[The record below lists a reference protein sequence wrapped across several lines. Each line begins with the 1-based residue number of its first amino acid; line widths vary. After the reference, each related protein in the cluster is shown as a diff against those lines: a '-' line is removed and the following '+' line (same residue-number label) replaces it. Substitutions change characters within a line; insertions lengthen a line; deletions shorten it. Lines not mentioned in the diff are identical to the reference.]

1 MQAPTIESSSTRQ
14 PRQDVPQAETAEA
27 AWKPLYRIGAVAALT
42 SVVIVF
48 IAAGIFV
55 FWPPPSFQPT
65 ANAVID
71 WFKFFHYNAF
81 LGLLDLDLGMLVG
94 QALSVLVMLALYVVL
109 RRVSPSFTAIALAF
123 SLMGAVLYFAA
134 NQAFSMLFLSGQYAA
149 ATTNAQRSSLVT
161 TGQTLLTI
169 YQGTP
174 FDVSY
179 ILGAIA
185 TLIFASVMLRSAIFG
200 KVTAYVGLLAGTLM
214 LVPANAGTLGLI
226 LSLLSL
232 VPLVIWDI
240 LIARKLFQIGNAAPK
255 AQSMQQ

>member
-1 MQAPTIESSSTRQ
+1 MQAPTIESSPTTQ
-14 PRQDVPQAETAEA
+14 PRPDVSQAETAEV
-27 AWKPLYRIGAVAALT
+27 AWKPLYRIGAVAALI
-42 SVVIVF
+42 SVAIVF
-48 IAAGIFV
+48 IAAIV
-55 FWPPPSFQPT
+55 FIVWPPPSFQPT
-65 ANAVID
+65 TNAVID
-71 WFKFFHYNAF
+71 WFKFFQDNAF

-94 QALSVLVMLALYVVL
+94 QALSVLIMLALYVVL

-149 ATTNAQRSSLVT
+149 ATTDAQRASFAT

-185 TLIFASVMLRSAIFG
+185 TLIFSAVMLRSAIFG
-200 KVTAYVGLLAGTLM
+200 KATAYVGILTGVLM

-232 VPLVIWDI
+232 VPLIIWDI
-240 LIARKLFQIGNAAPK
+240 LIACKLFQLGNAALK
-255 AQSMQQ
+255 AQSIS

>member
-1 MQAPTIESSSTRQ
+1 MQAPIIESSPTRQ
-14 PRQDVPQAETAEA
+14 PRPDVSQAETAEV
-27 AWKPLYRIGAVAALT
+27 AWKPLYRIGAAAALI

-48 IAAGIFV
+48 IAASVFV
-55 FWPPPSFQPT
+55 VWPPPSFQPT

-71 WFKFFHYNAF
+71 WFKFFQDNAF
-81 LGLLDLDLGMLVG
+81 LGLLDLDLGMLLG
-94 QALSVLVMLALYVVL
+94 QALSVLIMLALYVVL
-109 RRVSPSFTAIALAF
+109 RRVSPSFTAIALTS

-134 NQAFSMLFLSGQYAA
+134 NQALSMLFLSGQYAA
-149 ATTNAQRSSLVT
+149 ATTDAQRASLVT
-161 TGQTLLTI
+161 AGQTLLTI

-185 TLIFASVMLRSAIFG
+185 TLIFSTVMLRSAIFG
-200 KVTAYVGLLAGTLM
+200 KATAYVGILTGVLM

-232 VPLVIWDI
+232 VPLIIWDI
-240 LIARKLFQIGNAAPK
+240 LIARKLFQLGSRLPK
-255 AQSMQQ
+255 AQSIS